1 MDDDKKTLMTSRE
14 LKDEIIVL
22 FEELIKKD
30 GSGGEQIIRTFD
42 EIFAKIST
50 PENEGSHIDLVMS
63 FGMKVS
69 SVGRLAK
76 RKGVLDTYKSA
87 LYREIEMIDLWN

>member
-1 MDDDKKTLMTSRE
+1 MDNEKKNIMTSRE
-14 LKDEIIVL
+14 LRDEIIVL

-42 EIFAKIST
+42 DIFSKISK
-50 PENEGSHIDLVMS
+50 PENEGSHIDLVMF
-63 FGMKVS
+63 FGMRVS
-69 SVGRLAK
+69 RVGRLAK

-87 LYREIEMIDLWN
+87 LYREIQMIDL